1 MRLHLLYDSELDDMS
16 FVRLF
21 PFMRMRKGVPFDL
34 TQKKR
39 LNKESQKMRVSLTF
53 HKFVLIYFFLPF
65 PQMCI
70 ICLNIIY
77 NT

>member
-34 TQKKR
+34 TQKK
-39 LNKESQKMRVSLTF
+39 MT
-53 HKFVLIYFFLPF
+53 
-65 PQMCI
+65 
-70 ICLNIIY
+70 
-77 NT
+77 